1 VQAHEIKDIPQS
13 TPAFLIDKDKVSQTL
28 HYLRVLKD
36 RSQCKVLFS
45 IKSLP
50 LTAVMKQTLTVVDGF
65 SVSSL
70 FELRLA
76 SEVASGGVDLHVT
89 TPGLKVDEFDA
100 LARLSTAISFNSLEQ
115 YRQFKPLFKEN
126 FSPGLRVNP
135 ELSFV
140 EDNRYDPC
148 RAFSKLGVP
157 LSQLSE
163 QLPRGIEGLHFH
175 TLFGSHSFQPLQQ
188 TMVKIEAQ
196 FNASLL
202 SLKWINLGGG
212 YLFNSEKQIAPL
224 IDLVAQLKRQYE
236 LDVFIEP
243 GNAVVGAAGFLVA
256 TVIDCFLR
264 EGKTVAVLDT
274 SVNHNPEVFEYQRK
288 PLLIE
293 EVLTGEDSA
302 ILVGCTCLA
311 GDVFGEYR
319 FNKPINVGDRVTFSH
334 VGAYS
339 LIKSNRFNGYNFP
352 DIYTFDDSTVRK
364 IKTYDYGHY
373 REQWLT

>member
-1 VQAHEIKDIPQS
+1 
-13 TPAFLIDKDKVSQTL
+13 
-28 HYLRVLKD
+28 
-36 RSQCKVLFS
+36 
-45 IKSLP
+45 
-50 LTAVMKQTLTVVDGF
+50 
-65 SVSSL
+65 
-70 FELRLA
+70 
-76 SEVASGGVDLHVT
+76 
-89 TPGLKVDEFDA
+89 
-100 LARLSTAISFNSLEQ
+100 
-115 YRQFKPLFKEN
+115 
-126 FSPGLRVNP
+126 
-135 ELSFV
+135 
-140 EDNRYDPC
+140 
-148 RAFSKLGVP
+148 
-157 LSQLSE
+157 
-163 QLPRGIEGLHFH
+163 
-175 TLFGSHSFQPLQQ
+175 
-188 TMVKIEAQ
+188 
-196 FNASLL
+196 
-202 SLKWINLGGG
+202 
-212 YLFNSEKQIAPL
+212 
-224 IDLVAQLKRQYE
+224 DLVVQLKRQYG

-293 EVLTGEDSA
+293 EVLTGEASA

-364 IKTYDYGHY
+364 IKTYDYAHY